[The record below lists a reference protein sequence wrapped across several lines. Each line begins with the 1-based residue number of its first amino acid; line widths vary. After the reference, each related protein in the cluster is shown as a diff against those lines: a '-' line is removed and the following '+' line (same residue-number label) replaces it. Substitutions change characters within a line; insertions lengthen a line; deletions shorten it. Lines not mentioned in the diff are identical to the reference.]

1 MLKLPLHNRLSATV
15 CLLLAATTLPFCAS
29 CQSKGYI
36 PGPNDP
42 FAENAPKTKE
52 EEEYYRDVL
61 SGDWQKQTSNPLGY
75 FGLGRSQVSTSPPPH
90 WTMAPPAGAKTME
103 EIRSETYERRIAE
116 EKANFQKGADLEG
129 RVYKTAAVDQQR
141 PAPTRDGAQHT
152 PGGVKEMPSTPAPAL
167 LPDEKEEPKK
177 DNSKKEE
184 SKKKE
189 SGGISGFLDSFTAA
203 PEPEMNEEEPQSV
216 SKMKALRKSKATDGT
231 STLMGAIAPVFEP
244 LKPAP
249 ETEESKV
256 AEAKPKNEKEGEDS
270 GFLSNVFKPFFEGGT
285 RFQPIG
291 SAERLTAESG
301 SVNFSFAD
309 NQDLIIRGQAP
320 EKEPVPRGGTG
331 VVTTADALKAPL
343 KIDPEL
349 ADRWQNLGG
358 LHIGDRVPKDL
369 PDDEYIIVGGDAVSE
384 AFAMPNWDVHNLEA
398 DETIAQFDTVSGQIK
413 IEPSN
418 RFIIYMPRF
427 ASVRQIVGPRS
438 QSQNTRLGSMDA
450 DLVPIEERNAEGVDF
465 RSQEERTSSTRGE
478 VQTSDMRANQP
489 GGELVTEEGL
499 IEETQK
505 VLTASANGML
515 REETVSDRTRLD
527 LAQGASAAA
536 AWGKTQGVTVAIDK
550 VAAQGNVT
558 LQGAATI
565 YAVTNETKTSQLRL
579 FKSASKQEAK
589 PGELIEFVIRY
600 ENVGTEVIG
609 NVTIL
614 DSLSARL
621 QYVDDSAISSKKAEF
636 LVKNNETGSLLL
648 RLEVTDPLEP
658 GDYGVLTFLC
668 KVR

>member
-1 MLKLPLHNRLSATV
+1 MQRRISAAI
-15 CLLLAATTLPFCAS
+15 CLLLAAAALPFCVS
-29 CQSKGYI
+29 CQSKGYV

-42 FAENAPKTKE
+42 FAENVPKTKE
-52 EEEYYRDVL
+52 EEEYYQDVL
-61 SGDWQKQTSNPLGY
+61 SGDWQKQTANPLGY
-75 FGLGRSQVSTSPPPH
+75 FGLGRNQVSTTPPPH
-90 WTMAPPAGAKTME
+90 WMMEPPAGSKTME

-116 EKANFQKGADLEG
+116 ERAKSQRDGGPQE
-129 RVYKTAAVDQQR
+129 RVYRTAAVDQPLPDR
-141 PAPTRDGAQHT
+141 PNAPRTASGELKGSPSGA
-152 PGGVKEMPSTPAPAL
+152 APAV
-167 LPDEKEEPKK
+167 LPEKKEEPKK
-177 DNSKKEE
+177 EE
-184 SKKKE
+184 P
-189 SGGISGFLDSFTAA
+189 GGISGLFHSFTSAL
-203 PEPEMNEEEPQSV
+203 ESVSEEETSRTV
-216 SKMKALRKSKATDGT
+216 SKTSASETSKETDK
-231 STLMGAIAPVFEP
+231 TLMLLSSIGTILEVF
-244 LKPAP
+244 KP
-249 ETEESKV
+249 ETETEKTKAAETEPKEEENSALLSKDV
-256 AEAKPKNEKEGEDS
+256 
-270 GFLSNVFKPFFEGGT
+270 KPFFEEGT
-285 RFQPIG
+285 RFQLRNA
-291 SAERLTAESG
+291 SKRLTAENG
-301 SVNFSFAD
+301 SENFAFSD
-309 NQDLIIRGQAP
+309 VPNLIVRGQAP
-320 EKEPVPRGGTG
+320 ENESTPRGG
-331 VVTTADALKAPL
+331 VITTADAAEAPL
-343 KIDPEL
+343 TIDPEL

-358 LHIGDRVPKDL
+358 LYIGDNVPKDL
-369 PDDEYIIVGGDAVSE
+369 PSDEYIVVGGDAGGE

-398 DETIAQFDTVSGQIK
+398 DETIAHFDTVSGQIK
-413 IEPSN
+413 VEPSN

-427 ASVRQIVGPRS
+427 ASIRQIVGPS
-438 QSQNTRLGSMDA
+438 SHSQNTRLGSMDA
-450 DLVPIEERNAEGVDF
+450 DLTPTEERNAEGIDL

-478 VQTSDMRANQP
+478 TQISDIRANQP
-489 GGELVTEEGL
+489 GGEIVSEEGL

-515 REETVSDRTRLD
+515 RESTVSDEVRLE
-527 LAQGASAAA
+527 LAQGAAAAA

-550 VAAQGNVT
+550 IAAQGNVT

-565 YAVTNETKTSQLRL
+565 YAVKNDTKTSQLRL

-621 QYVDDSAISSKKAEF
+621 QYVDDSAVSSKKADF